1 MWTLNP
7 RPDVQKRLERFKKKW
22 PHELENVF
30 LNLTKLKQTLDLGA
44 KPEQVKQQFSF
55 VHGNYELGVLSI
67 DQRGKNK
74 GAKPKPFRL
83 YVYPDDVTQTLH
95 VITLGDKDTQPND
108 VKEAKAFVQ
117 GLLARSTEVPEKPAK
132 DGNEES
138 QDV

>member
-7 RPDVQKRLERFKKKW
+7 LPNVQKRLERFKKKW
-22 PHELENVF
+22 PRELENVF
-30 LNLTKLKQTLDLGA
+30 VNLAKLKQALDLDA
-44 KPEQVKQQFSF
+44 KPEQVKQEFSF

-83 YVYPDDVTQTLH
+83 YVYPDEVTQTLH
-95 VITLGDKDTQPND
+95 IITLGDKDTQPDD

-117 GLLARSTEVPEKPAK
+117 GLLARSTKVPEKLAK